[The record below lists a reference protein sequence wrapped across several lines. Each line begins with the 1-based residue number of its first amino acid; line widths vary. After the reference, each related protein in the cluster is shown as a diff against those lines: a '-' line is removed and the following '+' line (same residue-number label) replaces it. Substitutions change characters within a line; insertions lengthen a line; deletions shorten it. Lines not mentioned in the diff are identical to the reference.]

1 MDTIA
6 KIKELFETQVKQCIK
21 LYESIDSQTNSYDFE
36 KSFRQTMN
44 SFIQSISLSGAYW
57 SEKSIQKREDA
68 IVNKFWRDDP
78 VQRPSFGSFPWRL
91 QDKRL
96 PSGTDVPG
104 GNKDDL

>member
-44 SFIQSISLSGAYW
+44 SFIHSINLFIRSLL
-57 SEKSIQKREDA
+57 E
-68 IVNKFWRDDP
+68 
-78 VQRPSFGSFPWRL
+78 
-91 QDKRL
+91 
-96 PSGTDVPG
+96 
-104 GNKDDL
+104 